1 MQLTKNCRIIKIYKR
16 EWGGVVKLLIH
27 DLREEDS
34 RELIGSNVDVKVI
47 YDNNT
52 IHSCIG
58 CFGCWIKTPGECVID
73 DDYSNMGEYLSK
85 CTEVIIISKCFYG
98 GYSPFIK
105 NIMDRSIS
113 YVHPYFAARN
123 KELHHRH
130 RYDNHFELS
139 VYFYGEDITEKEKAT
154 AEKLVKANTL
164 NLMGN
169 IKDLVFLKDINS
181 IKELEGV
188 TL

>member
-1 MQLTKNCRIIKIYKR
+1 M
-16 EWGGVVKLLIH
+16 KLLIH

-34 RELIGSNVDVKVI
+34 RELIVSNTDIKVI
-47 YDNNT
+47 CDNDT
-52 IHSCIG
+52 IKNCIG
-58 CFGCWIKTPGECVID
+58 CFGCWIKTPGQCVIA
-73 DDYSNMGEYLSK
+73 DDYSNMGEYISK

-123 KELHHRH
+123 NELHHRQ

-139 VYFYGEDITEKEKAT
+139 VYFYGDTTDKEKAT
-154 AEKLVKANTL
+154 AEKLVKANAL
-164 NLMGN
+164 NLMCN
-169 IKDLVFLKDINS
+169 IKEIVFLKDINS

-188 TL
+188 AL

>member
-1 MQLTKNCRIIKIYKR
+1 M
-16 EWGGVVKLLIH
+16 KLLIH
-27 DLREEDS
+27 DLCEEDS
-34 RELIGSNVDVKVI
+34 REFIGNINEDVKVVC
-47 YDNNT
+47 DNDT
-52 IHSCIG
+52 IKNCIG
-58 CFGCWIKTPGECVID
+58 CFGCWIKTPGECVIA

-123 KELHHRH
+123 NELHHRH

-154 AEKLVKANTL
+154 AKKLVKANSI
-164 NLMGN
+164 NLMCN